1 MLRTSNYDL
10 CQYQGSDKTSY
21 LVNYNEDMLKIDTAI
36 KGVSDAADA
45 AQSAADS
52 AASAAQSAE
61 DNVTT
66 LDTQINGTNGIAAR
80 VTDVEGDVNTIE
92 ALIGNGTPTTTDK
105 TIIGAINELNSE
117 IGSAVTAAGVTYDN
131 QSSGLTA
138 TNVQSAIDEV
148 VAAIPTAGDVEL
160 QHGTLEAGQTS
171 LTLTFANV
179 TIGANTLIDLY
190 CPDGVAP
197 SAKSTTS
204 STVVLTFAAQASDI
218 VVFARATNA

>member
-45 AQSAADS
+45 AQSAADG
-52 AASAAQSAE
+52 AALAAQTAE
-61 DNVTT
+61 GNVTT

-117 IGSAVTAAGVTYDN
+117 IGGTVTAAGVTYDN

-138 TNVQSAIDEV
+138 TNVQSALDEV
-148 VAAIPTAGDVEL
+148 VAAIPSAGDVEL

-197 SAKSTTS
+197 TAKSTTS
-204 STVVLTFAAQASDI
+204 STVVLTFAARASDI
-218 VVFARATNA
+218 VIFARATNA